1 MHDTFHIG
9 NVLSFLHAPTHR
21 PFLNHPSS
29 DINILRVYKALSVHK
44 NHKTS
49 LLRPNFYDISKVFM
63 AGLIFVKDL
72 KIIFVSTRLDA
83 DPTHAKADG
92 KENYAIFECRIPDG
106 FKESK
111 KWGYLPIGTGVM
123 YLGCY
128 WSVVIE
134 KTTPVQSYTDCKSFC
149 LSVKNIFMIG
159 LQRGEACHCLSSAKY
174 PVSSSH
180 CDRKCPNDHDRCGGL
195 EFFSVFQI
203 KERLDF
209 SKSLV
214 SLDEFDVSTS
224 NHSQVSV
231 LELTI
236 DKCISI
242 CFERNLPYA
251 TLKNEPGNEPLCYC
265 SKPSD
270 DTAAIKCLSNS
281 EAVRHFEFQTAYSR
295 QSRCKIIDGIK
306 CTECEAGWIGV
317 LCGERDCSAN
327 SDVCRPLTC
336 RKTVALGKEYSE
348 CVCQENYYKEH
359 FSKCSPLPKTVNLAF
374 GKKITAELFDRND
387 FSASSLDEAYLITS
401 NWEYTVDG
409 NMMEWEFVSLLYLK
423 SSLESVE
430 CGKYPMSLGNCNE
443 HDAISINC
451 TRTEQKSRFVIIQK
465 DVEEQDSVFAFSE
478 VEVYGADKKQNQF
491 AYVGCFE
498 KFRTFNSSKDENLG
512 NDEQCHKYCA
522 GFNIENFIFAI
533 HVASAKEQDM
543 EIFDKRNGHGQLDE
557 QQS

>member
-134 KTTPVQSYTDCKSFC
+134 KTTPVQSNADCKSFC
-149 LSVKNIFMIG
+149 LSVENIFMIG

-195 EFFSVFQI
+195 EFFSVFQ
-203 KERLDF
+203 
-209 SKSLV
+209 SYSL
-214 SLDEFDVSTS
+214 SY
-224 NHSQVSV
+224 
-231 LELTI
+231 
-236 DKCISI
+236 
-242 CFERNLPYA
+242 LP
-251 TLKNEPGNEPLCYC
+251 LK
-265 SKPSD
+265 
-270 DTAAIKCLSNS
+270 
-281 EAVRHFEFQTAYSR
+281 
-295 QSRCKIIDGIK
+295 
-306 CTECEAGWIGV
+306 
-317 LCGERDCSAN
+317 
-327 SDVCRPLTC
+327 
-336 RKTVALGKEYSE
+336 
-348 CVCQENYYKEH
+348 
-359 FSKCSPLPKTVNLAF
+359 
-374 GKKITAELFDRND
+374 
-387 FSASSLDEAYLITS
+387 
-401 NWEYTVDG
+401 
-409 NMMEWEFVSLLYLK
+409 YLK
-423 SSLESVE
+423 
-430 CGKYPMSLGNCNE
+430 
-443 HDAISINC
+443 
-451 TRTEQKSRFVIIQK
+451 
-465 DVEEQDSVFAFSE
+465 
-478 VEVYGADKKQNQF
+478 
-491 AYVGCFE
+491 
-498 KFRTFNSSKDENLG
+498 
-512 NDEQCHKYCA
+512 
-522 GFNIENFIFAI
+522 
-533 HVASAKEQDM
+533 
-543 EIFDKRNGHGQLDE
+543 
-557 QQS
+557 